1 MSEMPM
7 KSSLPAPGTGTLV
20 YAHRGAMAY
29 APQNTMPS
37 FELAWEMGAHGIE
50 LDVQCARDGVPVVFH
65 DDEIGS
71 LTGGQGAIRDHD
83 LAEIRKLDA
92 GSHFSKKFAGEKI
105 PLFEDVL
112 RARPAGT
119 FINIELKTKM
129 EEDSILRQMLRP
141 ITGYPALDFGMDGG
155 REAEARRVAQAT
167 ADCISRVAGLRRSDG
182 ILSAAGY
189 SSPESGPELVS
200 HLIVSSFDPV
210 ALVEFS
216 KVFPGIPL
224 AFLYYGG
231 VHFDTRVMMEKIGH
245 QAWHPYL
252 RETGSSSVR
261 AAHGLGRL
269 VNCWTV
275 NRPSDARRLVSIGVD
290 GLITNYPDVMMTLV
304 NDR

>member
-7 KSSLPAPGTGTLV
+7 KSALPPPAAKTIV

-37 FELAWEMGAHGIE
+37 FELAWELGAHGIE
-50 LDVQCARDGVPVVFH
+50 LDVQCTRDGVPVVFH
-65 DDEIGS
+65 DDEIGA
-71 LTGGQGAIRDHD
+71 LTGGRGAIRDHD
-83 LAEIRKLDA
+83 LADIRKLDA
-92 GSHFSKKFAGEKI
+92 GTHFSKKFAGEKI
-105 PLFEDVL
+105 PLFEEVL
-112 RARPAGT
+112 RARPAGS

-129 EEDSILRQMLRP
+129 EEDSILRQMIRP
-141 ITGYPALDFGMDGG
+141 ITGYPALDFGMDVA

-167 ADCISRVAGLRRSDG
+167 ADCISR
-182 ILSAAGY
+182 AAGTDAG
-189 SSPESGPELVS
+189 SELVT

-216 KVFPGIPL
+216 NAFTGIPL

-231 VHFDTRVMMEKIGH
+231 IRYDTRGMMEKIGH

-252 RETGSSSVR
+252 REAGPSSVR

-290 GLITNYPDVMMTLV
+290 GLITNYPDVMLKLV
-304 NDR
+304 NDL

>member
-119 FINIELKTKM
+119 FINIELKTKIA

-141 ITGYPALDFGMDGG
+141 ITGYPALDFGMDGANAKPKPAALRRRLPTASRASRACG
-155 REAEARRVAQAT
+155 DQTESCLPPAIRVRNPARSSWH
-167 ADCISRVAGLRRSDG
+167 ILLSRVLIRLRSLNSRRS
-182 ILSAAGY
+182 
-189 SSPESGPELVS
+189 
-200 HLIVSSFDPV
+200 
-210 ALVEFS
+210 
-216 KVFPGIPL
+216 FPASRSRFFIM
-224 AFLYYGG
+224 A
-231 VHFDTRVMMEKIGH
+231 
-245 QAWHPYL
+245 
-252 RETGSSSVR
+252 
-261 AAHGLGRL
+261 
-269 VNCWTV
+269 
-275 NRPSDARRLVSIGVD
+275 VSIS
-290 GLITNYPDVMMTLV
+290 I
-304 NDR
+304 RAS